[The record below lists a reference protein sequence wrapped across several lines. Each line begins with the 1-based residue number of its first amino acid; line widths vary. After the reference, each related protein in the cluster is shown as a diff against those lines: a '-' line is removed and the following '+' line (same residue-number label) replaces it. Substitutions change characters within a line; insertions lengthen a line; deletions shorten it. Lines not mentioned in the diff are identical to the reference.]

1 MLKYLLP
8 FVMFLSSCRGK
19 KAKRKAREKQLEEA
33 RRLAS
38 LQKKRELKAAG
49 IELRGKERRNRGI
62 NYNAEVAFERK
73 PAPGFYDVGD
83 EAVRTRDMQQEFR
96 PVTIE
101 EMEGKRRKD
110 IEEGLVKKD
119 LKRQRL
125 LDDRNAPA
133 MVARVNEMNSTAL
146 GRRTKM
152 MLPAPQVWCGWVGG
166 WGGT

>member
-1 MLKYLLP
+1 
-8 FVMFLSSCRGK
+8 
-19 KAKRKAREKQLEEA
+19 
-33 RRLAS
+33 
-38 LQKKRELKAAG
+38 LKAAG

-73 PAPGFYDVGD
+73 PAPGFYDTGD

-119 LKRQRL
+119 LKRQKL
-125 LDDRNAPA
+125 VDNKDAPA
-133 MVARVNEMNSTAL
+133 VVARVNEMNSTAL

-152 MLPAPQVWCGWVGG
+152 MLPAPQVRETRRFRG
-166 WGGT
+166 